1 MRTGFVARFALGY
14 LIAAGSFSARAQGLD
29 QPLLL
34 VASPQTTGFY
44 SRAVILVMPQ
54 GAEHVGFITTRP
66 TPPPGASA
74 FQDEPHSAKVDE
86 PIYLGGPT
94 SAQALYAVVRN
105 DPGLGSRR
113 LFGELFL
120 AVSSDALDRVIRE
133 SPQEARYF
141 AGFATW
147 GPGELER
154 EIARGA
160 WFTAEADAGMLF
172 HPQPASM
179 WSALQQ
185 HPQATR

>member
-54 GAEHVGFITTRP
+54 GAEHVGFIINRATRTTV
-66 TPPPGASA
+66 AAA
-74 FQDEPHSAKVDE
+74 FPDEPDAVKVAE
-86 PIYLGGPT
+86 PIYLGGPRAT
-94 SAQALYAVVRN
+94 QALFAVVRN
-105 DPGLGSRR
+105 DPGEGSRR
-113 LFGELFL
+113 LFGDVFL
-120 AVSSDALDRVIRE
+120 AVGSDTLDRIIRE
-133 SPQEARYF
+133 SPQKARYF

-147 GPGELER
+147 GPGELAR
-154 EIARGA
+154 EIGRGA
-160 WFTAEADAGMLF
+160 WSIAEPDEGMLF
-172 HPQPASM
+172 HSHPAYI

-185 HPQATR
+185 HLQATR